1 MASFSKENLNFK
13 FGEGTLHTSNSSL
26 SFETVN
32 LKNID
37 CNEVNPDVL
46 NHEPNFVPNVLFTLN
61 RTTHTRYYPS
71 CVVRFNVNFLVMEGK
86 KMQK

>member
-1 MASFSKENLNFK
+1 MTCFEVMWLSSEQRINLSVYVLHLNFK

-46 NHEPNFVPNVLFTLN
+46 KYVHI
-61 RTTHTRYYPS
+61 
-71 CVVRFNVNFLVMEGK
+71 
-86 KMQK
+86 